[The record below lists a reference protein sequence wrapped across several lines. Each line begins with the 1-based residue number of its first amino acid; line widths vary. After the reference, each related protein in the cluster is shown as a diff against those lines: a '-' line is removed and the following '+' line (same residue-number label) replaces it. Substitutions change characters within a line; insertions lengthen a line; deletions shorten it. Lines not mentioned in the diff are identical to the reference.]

1 MTPFDWKFL
10 QIGTLRAKDLRK
22 NQSKLRK
29 RGFTPAPLTLLAIRV
44 VSLHK
49 LRFVQSFN
57 SPTVC
62 TCILSNDKFSK
73 VSLVSLFFL
82 RWLERWFNLIVLITD
97 KSILALKC
105 HHYVVTSSENFNR
118 RMGREFFIKNLQA
131 LITRFF
137 THAIY

>member
-1 MTPFDWKFL
+1 MINSANFILNKKLVPIKRDFAEKYSFYLRIGL
-10 QIGTLRAKDLRK
+10 Q
-22 NQSKLRK
+22 
-29 RGFTPAPLTLLAIRV
+29 
-44 VSLHK
+44 
-49 LRFVQSFN
+49 
-57 SPTVC
+57 
-62 TCILSNDKFSK
+62 KFSK

-82 RWLERWFNLIVLITD
+82 RWLKRWFNLIVLITD